1 MAQRFSPSRRSLLTG
16 IAATA
21 AGTAA
26 LGAGLAPRTVFA
38 AVTAGAGGKVL
49 HRGNGSEPQTLD
61 PHKSS
66 GVPESWIQFDIFEG
80 LIMPDGANGRVP
92 GAAERWE
99 ANADQS
105 VYTFHL
111 RRNGK
116 WSDGTPVT
124 AHDFVFAWKRICDP
138 KTASNYAFNL
148 WVVKGAQAASLG
160 QAPVDEMGVRAV
172 DDHTFE
178 VTLRGPTPYFTKMVH
193 HHAFYPISKANYD
206 KFGDDFIRAGNLV
219 CNGAYMLSE
228 SIPQGHVKVV
238 KNPHFHAADS
248 VKIDTVFFYPTEN
261 IETELRRFR
270 SGELHTT
277 YEVPVT
283 QTRWIKENMAEEYRE
298 DPYLGIYFY
307 SANMTK
313 EPWKSSKD
321 LRLALN
327 LAIDR
332 QAIVE
337 KITAQG
343 ETPSFS
349 FVPTG
354 TENYT
359 PQAPEY
365 ATWTQ
370 AQRDEK
376 ARELVKAAGYG
387 PGGKP
392 LALEILYNTNENH
405 RKIAIAIASMWQ
417 QKLGVKVTLNN
428 QEWKVFLSTRDEK
441 SYKDVVRQG
450 WIADYNDAVT
460 FLDLLRSD
468 VVQQNPSGY
477 ANPAYDAL
485 MDEANKTADAEKR
498 RELLQKAEAL
508 ALEDVAVFPI
518 YVYANQNMV
527 SKKVTGWNEDILG
540 NHPSRFMD
548 ITA

>member
-1 MAQRFSPSRRSLLTG
+1 MVERFSQTRRRLLTG

-21 AGTAA
+21 AGTAT
-26 LGAGLAPRTVFA
+26 LGAGVGPRAVLAAITTGP
-38 AVTAGAGGKVL
+38 GGKVL
-49 HRGNGSEPQTLD
+49 HRGNGAEPQTLD

-66 GVPESWIQFDIFEG
+66 GVPESWIQFDLFDG
-80 LIMPDGANGRVP
+80 LIMPDGADGRVP

-99 ANADQS
+99 ANDDRS
-105 VYTFHL
+105 VFIFHL
-111 RRNGK
+111 RRDGK

-124 AHDFVFAWKRICDP
+124 AHDFVFSWRRICDP

-148 WVVKGAQAASLG
+148 WVVKNAQAASLG
-160 QAPVDEMGVRAV
+160 QVPVEEMGVRAI
-172 DDHTFE
+172 DDYTFE
-178 VTLRGPTPYFTKMVH
+178 VTLRGPTPYFPKMLH
-193 HHAFYPISKANYD
+193 HHAFYPISKANYE
-206 KFGDDFIRAGNLV
+206 KHGDDFIRVGNLV
-219 CNGAYMLSE
+219 SNGAYMLVE

-248 VKIDTVFFYPTEN
+248 VAIDTVYFYPTEN
-261 IETELRRFR
+261 LETELRRFR

-283 QTRWIKENMAEEYRE
+283 QAKWVRENMAAEYRE

-307 SANMTK
+307 APNLTK

-337 KITAQG
+337 KITGQG

-349 FVPTG
+349 FVPAG
-354 TENYT
+354 TENYA
-359 PQAPEY
+359 PYSPEY
-365 ATWTQ
+365 AAWTQ

-376 ARELVKAAGYG
+376 ARALVKAAGYG
-387 PGGKP
+387 PRGKP
-392 LALEILYNTNENH
+392 LEMEILYNTNENH

-417 QKLGVKVTLNN
+417 QKLGLKVTLNN
-428 QEWKVFLSTRDEK
+428 QEWKVFLDTRDEK
-441 SYKDVVRQG
+441 AFKDVVRQG
-450 WIADYNDAVT
+450 WIADYNDAIT

-468 VVQQNPSGY
+468 VTQQNPSGY
-477 ANPAYDAL
+477 ANAAYDDL
-485 MDEANKTADAEKR
+485 LNQANRTPDPEKR
-498 RELLQKAEAL
+498 RDLLQQAEKV

-527 SKKVTGWNEDILG
+527 SRRVTGWNRDILG
-540 NHPSRFMD
+540 IHPSRFMD
-548 ITA
+548 IKA